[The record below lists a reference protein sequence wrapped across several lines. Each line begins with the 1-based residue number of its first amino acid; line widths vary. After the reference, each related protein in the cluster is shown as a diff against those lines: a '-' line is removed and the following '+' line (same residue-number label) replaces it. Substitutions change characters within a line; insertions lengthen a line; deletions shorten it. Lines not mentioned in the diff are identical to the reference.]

1 MVDKTRTWFRQWFLN
16 SKTVIVLLITLLC
29 LLIVWTFTKV
39 AWLFKPVGQFFSVIA
54 LPVIF
59 AGILYYLLNPI
70 IDWLER
76 RHHVSRTLSTIVAFI
91 LIVLLLVW
99 GIVSVVPFFQEQT
112 LSLLKNWPTYWE
124 TLNREVTHLL
134 HDPNLGVLKKQWDQA
149 NGDLFKTTSEKLSP
163 FLTTTFSHLGN
174 VFGVVG
180 NIVVGLVT
188 MPFILFYLL
197 RDGHNLPNY
206 LVHFLPTKFRKSTLK
221 VLREVNTQVSQYIRG
236 QITVAFFVALLF
248 IAGYLLIGLK
258 YAVVL
263 GVLAGILNLIPYL
276 GSFLAMIPSIVV
288 AAVISPVMLIK
299 VLLVFAVEQTLEG
312 RVISPLI
319 LGSSLHIHPV
329 TIIVVLLT
337 SGKIFGLA
345 GVILGIPGY
354 AVLKVLIGHL
364 FEWYRDVSGLYH
376 EPPEEKPAKK

>member
-1 MVDKTRTWFRQWFLN
+1 MVNKTRTWFRQWFLN

-76 RHHVSRTLSTIVAFI
+76 RHHVSRTLSTIVAFV

-99 GIVSVVPFFQEQT
+99 GIISVVPFFQEQT
-112 LSLLKNWPTYWE
+112 LSLLKNWPTYWA

-149 NGDLFKTTSEKLSP
+149 SGDLFKTTSEKLSP

-174 VFGVVG
+174 VVGVVG

-236 QITVAFFVALLF
+236 QIAVAFFVALLF

-364 FEWYRDVSGLYH
+364 FEWYQDVSGLYH
-376 EPPEEKPAKK
+376 EPPEEKAAKK